1 MSPRLALVLLSALAL
16 PLACGESETTPPE
29 AEAPVE
35 EPVAEAAPLPANV
48 DAARIIAAEPESWL
62 SHGRTYSEQHF
73 SPLAQIHKGNVAELG
88 LAWSFDTDTTRGLE
102 AMPLVVDGVMYVS
115 ITWSRVIALDAATGE
130 VRWRYDPG
138 VDRKRARDF
147 CCDVV
152 NRGVA
157 LWKGAVYVGTLDGR
171 LVSLDAATG
180 KPNWEVLTI
189 DPSQPYSITG
199 APRIV
204 KGKVIIGNG
213 GAERGVRGYVTAYD
227 AATGAQVWR
236 FYTVPGDP
244 SKPFEHPDLE
254 AAAATWS
261 GEWWKV
267 GGGGTAWDAM
277 AFDPE
282 LDLLYIGTGNGAPW
296 TRYERSPEGGDN
308 LYLCAIVALR
318 PDTGEL
324 VWYYQT
330 TPGDNWDY
338 TSVQHMILAELE
350 IEGAVRKV
358 VMQAPK
364 NGFFYVLDRATGELI
379 SAEPY
384 AVVNWATHIDKE
396 TGRPVETA
404 HSNYVDE
411 DRLILPGPAGAHN
424 WHPMSFHPETGL
436 VYISSLDLGFWYA
449 HERDFE
455 FRPLEWNL
463 AIDLDRNV
471 DLSEKEPPDAA
482 GQLIAWDPVA
492 QKEAWRVSHKG
503 YWNGGVVSTA
513 GGLVF
518 QGTGDGRFAAYDAQ
532 TGAVQWEIRSQ
543 TGIMAA
549 PVSYSVGG
557 EQYIA
562 VAAGWGGGA
571 IGGGRVEEAVITQY
585 HNEGRVLAFKLG
597 ATGVVPRSTPRD
609 QRVPAPPPL
618 TASPEQIRHGKTVY
632 NRLCMFCHGASVKSS
647 LIVPDLRFASP
658 EKHAAFESIVFGGM
672 LLPNGMPSFAD
683 SISAEE
689 LPALQG
695 YIIAEALKAYEE
707 QQKPSD

>member
-16 PLACGESETTPPE
+16 PLACGESETTLPA
-29 AEAPVE
+29 AEAPAEELVE
-35 EPVAEAAPLPANV
+35 EAAPLPANV
-48 DAARIIAAEPESWL
+48 DAARIMAAEPESWL

-102 AMPLVVDGVMYVS
+102 AVPLVADGVMYLS

-130 VRWRYDPG
+130 VRWRYDPE

-180 KPNWEVLTI
+180 VPNWEVMTF

-199 APRIV
+199 APRVV
-204 KGKVIIGNG
+204 KDKVIIGNG

-338 TSVQHMILAELE
+338 TSVQHMILADLE
-350 IEGAVRKV
+350 IDGAVRKV

-364 NGFFYVLDRATGELI
+364 NGFFYVIDRATGELI

-384 AVVNWATHIDKE
+384 AVVNWATHIDPE

-404 HSNYVDE
+404 HSDYVDE

-436 VYISSLDLGFWYA
+436 VYLSSLDAGYWYA
-449 HERDFE
+449 RERDFE

-463 AIDLDRNV
+463 AIDPDRNV
-471 DLSEKEPPDAA
+471 DLTEKKPPDAA

-492 QKEAWRVSHKG
+492 KKEAWRVSHKG
-503 YWNGGVVSTA
+503 FWNGGVVSTA

-532 TGAVQWEIRSQ
+532 SGAVRWETRSQ

-549 PVSYSVGG
+549 PISYSVGG

-562 VAAGWGGGA
+562 VAAGWGGGV
-571 IGGGRVEEAVITQY
+571 ISGGRVEEAVITQY
-585 HNEGRVLAFKLG
+585 HNEGRMLAFKLG

-609 QRVPAPPPL
+609 QRVPVPPQL
-618 TASPEQIRHGKTVY
+618 TASAEQIQHGKTVY
-632 NRLCMFCHGASVKSS
+632 NRLCLPCHGVSVKSS
-647 LIVPDLRFASP
+647 LIVPDLRFSTP
-658 EKHAAFESIVFGGM
+658 ERYSAFESIVLGGM

-683 SISAEE
+683 SVDADE
-689 LPALQG
+689 LPALRG
-695 YIIAEALKAYEE
+695 YILAEAHKAYEE
-707 QQKPSD
+707 QNRASD